1 MARCGPGASPPRTG
15 ASGSRPPPGLLGRQR
30 VRAPGRPLFAGAP
43 CPHRGTGTRRHP
55 PLRSPAPRAY
65 LHVAAAPPGAA
76 KATCPCPPWAAL
88 ARAAADPQVMGRGQV
103 GVGGRQERSQE
114 QDQVVSGEKP
124 GSRLGDQVWS
134 PGWDRPPLSLGL
146 LQPLA
151 TVAL

>member
-1 MARCGPGASPPRTG
+1 
-15 ASGSRPPPGLLGRQR
+15 
-30 VRAPGRPLFAGAP
+30 
-43 CPHRGTGTRRHP
+43 
-55 PLRSPAPRAY
+55 
-65 LHVAAAPPGAA
+65 
-76 KATCPCPPWAAL
+76 
-88 ARAAADPQVMGRGQV
+88 MGRGRV
-103 GVGGRQERSQE
+103 GVGGRRERSQE